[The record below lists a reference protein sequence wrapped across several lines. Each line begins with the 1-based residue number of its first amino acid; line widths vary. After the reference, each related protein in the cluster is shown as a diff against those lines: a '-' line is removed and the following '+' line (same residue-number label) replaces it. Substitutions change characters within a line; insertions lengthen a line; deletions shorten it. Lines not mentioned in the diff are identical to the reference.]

1 MSKTNISKLA
11 KHIYDGGVD
20 DVESIEASI
29 KSFEKKNAKKEKDP
43 NAPKKAKTS
52 YMYFCDDRR
61 AALKADNPKASVGD
75 MSKIMGAEWK
85 ELSAEEKK
93 PYEDKAAADKS
104 RYAQEKGA
112 YEEKED
118 SDDEPVAKA
127 PVKKATSS
135 KSTTKAK
142 PAAKAKPAP
151 KAKPASKS
159 KSKKKESSEE
169 EEGSDLEGLDD

>member
-1 MSKTNISKLA
+1 MSKINASKLA

-20 DVESIEASI
+20 DVDTIEASI
-29 KSFEKKNAKKEKDP
+29 KSFEKKTVKKDP

-61 AALKADNPKASVGD
+61 AALKADNPKASVGE

-112 YEEKED
+112 YEEKD
-118 SDDEPVAKA
+118 GSDEEPVAKA

-135 KSTTKAK
+135 KSKTSSK
-142 PAAKAKPAP
+142 PASKSKPV
-151 KAKPASKS
+151 SKS
-159 KSKKKESSEE
+159 KSKKKEPSEE

>member
-1 MSKTNISKLA
+1 MTLNAAKLA
-11 KHIYDGGVD
+11 KHIYDGGAN

-29 KSFEKKNAKKEKDP
+29 KSFQKKNVKKDP

-75 MSKIMGAEWK
+75 MSKIFGAEWK
-85 ELSAEEKK
+85 ELSDDDKK
-93 PYEDKAAADKS
+93 PYEAKAAADKS

-112 YEEKED
+112 YEETGGSE
-118 SDDEPVAKA
+118 EEVVVKA

-135 KSTTKAK
+135 KSKSSSSKTSSS
-142 PAAKAKPAP
+142 
-151 KAKPASKS
+151 KPASKS
-159 KSKKKESSEE
+159 KPAPKSKPKKKESTE